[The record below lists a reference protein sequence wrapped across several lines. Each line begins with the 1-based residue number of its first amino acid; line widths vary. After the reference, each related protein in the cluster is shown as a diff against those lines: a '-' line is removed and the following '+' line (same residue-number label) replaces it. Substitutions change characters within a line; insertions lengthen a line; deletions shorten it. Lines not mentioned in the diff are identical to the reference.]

1 MDRMAI
7 IRNAIPAS
15 HVLLVKSQTINA
27 TMAAGINMKSSLII
41 SITSKPSSIRPINPK
56 ISINTGFSP
65 HKVKMTSIKM
75 YA

>member
-15 HVLLVKSQTINA
+15 HVLLVKSQTISA

-41 SITSKPSSIRPINPK
+41 SITSRPSSIRPINPR
-56 ISINTGFSP
+56 ISINNGFSP